1 MRISTSDAGVPLT
14 SATTTGSSLRSTED
28 TTDPEEEVVC
38 PGWSLVLPA
47 NVSSNCSD
55 FTKEFQ
61 RCAVTCSQDAQRI
74 GYFTCLGGTFVG
86 QSVCVTLAEGSTVA
100 TVTKIA
106 ATLEVELQ
114 VLFEVPIADIQ
125 DMFKRAIAEA
135 LGVSVENVVKLLVL
149 EAVRRLQDIL
159 APVRRVVKLLTNM
172 TGGRRLQ
179 ENVKRYEVSYELV
192 VPNSVDPDVLLEKA
206 SSVVKSDTPE
216 FRKFQEVIATQEGMG
231 QISSI
236 VSKISP
242 RMFKDEIIT
251 ASDDA
256 VTGAGDTNSSES
268 QLLAESSTTPPL
280 RVIGRSETDD
290 DGVLP
295 MLLVASVSLSIGLL
309 TMVMCCIKRG
319 KCRSEQHSQEAAS
332 GVDDKDDAV

>member
-1 MRISTSDAGVPLT
+1 
-14 SATTTGSSLRSTED
+14 
-28 TTDPEEEVVC
+28 
-38 PGWSLVLPA
+38 
-47 NVSSNCSD
+47 
-55 FTKEFQ
+55 
-61 RCAVTCSQDAQRI
+61 
-74 GYFTCLGGTFVG
+74 
-86 QSVCVTLAEGSTVA
+86 
-100 TVTKIA
+100 
-106 ATLEVELQ
+106 
-114 VLFEVPIADIQ
+114 
-125 DMFKRAIAEA
+125 
-135 LGVSVENVVKLLVL
+135 
-149 EAVRRLQDIL
+149 
-159 APVRRVVKLLTNM
+159 M

-216 FRKFQEVIATQEGMG
+216 FRKFQEVIAAQEGMG

-319 KCRSEQHSQEAAS
+319 KCRSEQHSQETAS

>member
-1 MRISTSDAGVPLT
+1 
-14 SATTTGSSLRSTED
+14 
-28 TTDPEEEVVC
+28 
-38 PGWSLVLPA
+38 
-47 NVSSNCSD
+47 
-55 FTKEFQ
+55 
-61 RCAVTCSQDAQRI
+61 
-74 GYFTCLGGTFVG
+74 
-86 QSVCVTLAEGSTVA
+86 
-100 TVTKIA
+100 VTKIA

-114 VLFEVPIADIQ
+114 VLVEVPIADVQ

-149 EAVRRLQDIL
+149 EVVRRLQDIL
-159 APVRRVVKLLTNM
+159 APVRRVVKLLANY

-179 ENVKRYEVSYELV
+179 EIVKRYEVSYELV

-216 FRKFQEVIATQEGMG
+216 FRKFQEVIAAQEGMG

-319 KCRSEQHSQEAAS
+319 KCRSEQHSQETAS